1 MCNHSLGI
9 FSNME
14 TINVTANAYLRQCT
28 ICKKK
33 EILPRAGKL
42 WIGTS
47 VTAEGK
53 RDFERREFAKDLLQP
68 KDKRGK
74 IDELYDHAWGNPY
87 QKSKIG
93 TQVDEYK
100 IKPKKE

>member
-1 MCNHSLGI
+1 
-9 FSNME
+9 ME
-14 TINVTANAYLRQCT
+14 TISMDADSYLRRCNV
-28 ICKKK
+28 CKKE

-47 VTAEGK
+47 VKAEGK

-68 KDKRGK
+68 KDRRGK
-74 IDELYDHAWGNPY
+74 IDELYSHAWGNPY

-93 TQVDEYK
+93 TKVDDYK
-100 IKPKKE
+100 VKPKKRK

>member
-1 MCNHSLGI
+1 MDADCY
-9 FSNME
+9 M
-14 TINVTANAYLRQCT
+14 RQCT
-28 ICKKK
+28 ICKKR

-47 VTAEGK
+47 PKAEGK

-68 KDKRGK
+68 KDRRGK

-87 QKSKIG
+87 QKSTIG
-93 TQVDEYK
+93 TQIDKYQVKD
-100 IKPKKE
+100 KKKK